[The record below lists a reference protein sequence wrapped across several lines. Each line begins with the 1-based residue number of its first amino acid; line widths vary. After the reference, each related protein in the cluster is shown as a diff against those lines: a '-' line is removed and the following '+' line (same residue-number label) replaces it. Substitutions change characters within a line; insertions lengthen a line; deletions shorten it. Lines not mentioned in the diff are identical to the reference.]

1 MNKKTI
7 KKIEAV
13 IANTN
18 AKSDKEKARLSHTIT
33 MAVGQGTEIPVKSAE
48 WALNR
53 NDAVMYRIETVAHP
67 TPIFVNIQNN
77 FLKKNTP
84 EEEEKTGKKNVV
96 IKELSVYNFNK
107 LIENYFSIK
116 GSKDPEFA
124 INTIANNTNYI
135 FFREM
140 IENLD
145 IISDRFNIDLREIA
159 TQVAN
164 LGEADT
170 DVELLT
176 QEQIDIISMVMPEKA
191 ELEDVV
197 RTTKWHSIE
206 VPEGATVPVY
216 STGKFI
222 NHTWDNFSL
231 DITAPFERDNA
242 FWRSTF
248 TNLDN
253 NTEEQQEEAVKLAKE
268 IREIKNVIRA

>member
-1 MNKKTI
+1 MNKKMV
-7 KKIEAV
+7 KNIETV
-13 IANTN
+13 IANAN
-18 AKSDKEKARLSHTIT
+18 AKTNKENARLSHTIV
-33 MAVGQGTEIPVKSAE
+33 MALGQGVELPAKSLE
-48 WALNR
+48 WALNGR
-53 NDAVMYRIETVAHP
+53 NAVMFRVGTVVP
-67 TPIFVNIQNN
+67 TPLFVNIQNN
-77 FLKKNTP
+77 FLKPNTP
-84 EEEEKTGKKNVV
+84 EEEEKTGKKSKVV
-96 IKELSVYNFNK
+96 PELSVYNFSK
-107 LIENYFSIK
+107 LVENYFNVK

-206 VPEGATVPVY
+206 VPEGATVPIY
-216 STGKFI
+216 STGRFI
-222 NHTWDNFSL
+222 NHTWDGFSL
-231 DITAPFERDNA
+231 DITAPFERDNT
-242 FWRSTF
+242 FWKSTY

-268 IREIKNVIRA
+268 IREIKDAIRA

>member
-1 MNKKTI
+1 MVKN
-7 KKIEAV
+7 IETV
-13 IANTN
+13 IAQSN
-18 AKSDKEKARLSHTIT
+18 AKTDKEKARLSHAIT
-33 MAVGQGTEIPVKSAE
+33 MAVGQGTLFPAKSLE
-48 WALNR
+48 WALNKH
-53 NDAVMYRIETVAHP
+53 NAVMYRIGTIHP

-84 EEEEKTGKKNVV
+84 AEEEATGKKNVV
-96 IKELSVYNFNK
+96 VKELSVYNFNK
-107 LIENYFSIK
+107 LVENYFSIK

-145 IISDRFNIDLREIA
+145 IISESFNIDLTA
-159 TQVAN
+159 MANQVAN

-176 QEQIDIISMVMPEKA
+176 KEQLDIIAMVMPEKA
-191 ELEDVV
+191 EIEDVV

-206 VPEGATVPVY
+206 VPEGALIPVY
-216 STGKFI
+216 STGRFI
-222 NHTWDNFSL
+222 NHTWDGFSL
-231 DITAPFERDNA
+231 DITAPFERDNT

-253 NTEEQQEEAVKLAKE
+253 SSEEQQEEAVKLAKE
-268 IREIKNVIRA
+268 IREVKDAIRA

>member
-1 MNKKTI
+1 MNKKMV
-7 KKIEAV
+7 KNIETV
-13 IANTN
+13 IAQSN
-18 AKSDKEKARLSHTIT
+18 AKTDKEKARLSHAIT
-33 MAVGQGTEIPVKSAE
+33 MAVGQGTLFPAKSLE
-48 WALNR
+48 WALNKH
-53 NDAVMYRIETVAHP
+53 NAVMYRIGTIHP

-84 EEEEKTGKKNVV
+84 AEEEATGKKNVV
-96 IKELSVYNFNK
+96 VKELSVYNFNK
-107 LIENYFSIK
+107 LVENYFSIK

-145 IISDRFNIDLREIA
+145 IISKNFNIDLTAMA

-176 QEQIDIISMVMPEKA
+176 KEQLDIIAMVMPEKA
-191 ELEDVV
+191 EIEDVV

-206 VPEGATVPVY
+206 VPEGALIPVY
-216 STGKFI
+216 STGRFI
-222 NHTWDNFSL
+222 NHTWDGFSL
-231 DITAPFERDNA
+231 DITAPFERDNT

-253 NTEEQQEEAVKLAKE
+253 SSEEQQEEAVKLAKE
-268 IREIKNVIRA
+268 IREIKDAIRA

>member
-1 MNKKTI
+1 MNKKMV
-7 KKIEAV
+7 KNIETV
-13 IANTN
+13 IAQSN
-18 AKSDKEKARLSHTIT
+18 AKTDKQKARLSHTIV
-33 MAVGQGTEIPVKSAE
+33 MALGQGTDLPVKSLE
-48 WALNR
+48 WALNKH
-53 NDAVMYRIETVAHP
+53 NAVMFRIGTLLP

-84 EEEEKTGKKNVV
+84 AEEEATGKKNVV

-124 INTIANNTNYI
+124 INTITNNTNYV

-140 IENLD
+140 IEKIDILSENLNNKKKK
-145 IISDRFNIDLREIA
+145 IKTQIA
-159 TQVAN
+159 N
-164 LGEADT
+164 MEEADT

-176 QEQIDIISMVMPEKA
+176 KEQLDIITMVMPEKA

-197 RTTKWHSIE
+197 RTTKWHTLE
-206 VPEGATVPVY
+206 VPKEATIPVY

-231 DITAPFERDNA
+231 DITTPFERNNA

-268 IREIKNVIRA
+268 IRKMKDAIRA

>member
-7 KKIEAV
+7 KKIEEV

-33 MAVGQGTEIPVKSAE
+33 MAVGQGKRLPAKSLE
-48 WALNR
+48 WALNGR
-53 NDAVMYRIETVAHP
+53 NAVMFRVGTVVP
-67 TPIFVNIQNN
+67 TPLFVSIQNN
-77 FLKKNTP
+77 FLKPNTP
-84 EEEEKTGKKNVV
+84 EEEEKTGKKSKVV
-96 IKELSVYNFNK
+96 PELSVYNFGK
-107 LIENYFSIK
+107 LVENYFSIK
-116 GSKDPEFA
+116 NSKDPEFA
-124 INTIANNTNYI
+124 INTITNNTNYV

-140 IENLD
+140 IEKID
-145 IISDRFNIDLREIA
+145 ILSENFNINLTEIA

-176 QEQIDIISMVMPEKA
+176 KEQLDIISMVMPEKA

-197 RTTKWHSIE
+197 RTTKWHTLE
-206 VPEGATVPVY
+206 VPEGATIPVY

-231 DITAPFERDNA
+231 DITAPFERYNT

-268 IREIKNVIRA
+268 IREIKDAIRA

>member
-1 MNKKTI
+1 MKKNMI
-7 KKIEAV
+7 KNIETV

-18 AKSDKEKARLSHTIT
+18 AKSDKQKARLSHTIT
-33 MAVGQGTEIPVKSAE
+33 MAVGQGTMFPVKSLE
-48 WALNR
+48 WALNKH
-53 NDAVMYRIETVAHP
+53 NAVMFRIGTMLP

-84 EEEEKTGKKNVV
+84 AEEEATGKKNVV
-96 IKELSVYNFNK
+96 VKELSVYNFNK
-107 LIENYFSIK
+107 LVENYFSIK

-145 IISDRFNIDLREIA
+145 IISENFNINLTEMA
-159 TQVAN
+159 AQVAN

-176 QEQIDIISMVMPEKA
+176 KEQLDIIAMVMPEKA
-191 ELEDVV
+191 EIEDVV

-206 VPEGATVPVY
+206 VPKGATIPVY
-216 STGKFI
+216 STGRFVK
-222 NHTWDNFSL
+222 HTWDGFSL
-231 DITAPFERDNA
+231 DITAPFERDNT
-242 FWRSTF
+242 FWKSTF

-253 NTEEQQEEAVKLAKE
+253 SSEEQQEEAVKLAKE
-268 IREIKNVIRA
+268 IREIKTLIRA

>member
-1 MNKKTI
+1 MKKNMI
-7 KKIEAV
+7 KNIETV

-18 AKSDKEKARLSHTIT
+18 AKSDKQKARLSHTIT
-33 MAVGQGTEIPVKSAE
+33 MAVGQGTMFPVKSLE
-48 WALNR
+48 WALNKH
-53 NDAVMYRIETVAHP
+53 NAVMFRIGTMLP

-96 IKELSVYNFNK
+96 VKELSVYNFNK
-107 LIENYFSIK
+107 LVENYLSIK

-145 IISDRFNIDLREIA
+145 IISENFNIDLTEMA
-159 TQVAN
+159 AQVAN

-176 QEQIDIISMVMPEKA
+176 KEQLDIIAMVMPEKA
-191 ELEDVV
+191 EIEDVV

-206 VPEGATVPVY
+206 VPKGASIPVY
-216 STGKFI
+216 STGRFI
-222 NHTWDNFSL
+222 KHTWDGFSL
-231 DITAPFERDNA
+231 DITEPFERDNT
-242 FWRSTF
+242 FWKSTF

-253 NTEEQQEEAVKLAKE
+253 NSEEQQEEAVKLAKE
-268 IREIKNVIRA
+268 IREMKDTIRA

>member
-7 KKIEAV
+7 KKIEEV
-13 IANTN
+13 ITKSN
-18 AKSDKEKARLSHTIT
+18 AKTDKEKARLSHTIVT
-33 MAVGQGTEIPVKSAE
+33 ALGQGVELPAKSLE
-48 WALNR
+48 WALNKH
-53 NDAVMYRIETVAHP
+53 NAVMFRVGTVVP
-67 TPIFVNIQNN
+67 TPAFVNIQNN

-84 EEEEKTGKKNVV
+84 AEEEATGKKNTV
-96 IKELSVYNFNK
+96 IKELSVYNFGK
-107 LIENYFSIK
+107 LVENYFNIK

-124 INTIANNTNYI
+124 INTITNNTNYV
-135 FFREM
+135 FFGEM
-140 IENLD
+140 IKDLD
-145 IISDRFNIDLREIA
+145 IICDRFNIDLEEMA

-164 LGEADT
+164 LGEAAT

-176 QEQIDIISMVMPEKA
+176 PEQVAIISMIMPEKA
-191 ELEDVV
+191 DIDDVV

-206 VPEGATVPVY
+206 VPEGATIPVY

-222 NHTWDNFSL
+222 NHTWDSFSL

-253 NTEEQQEEAVKLAKE
+253 NTEEQQEEAVRLAKE
-268 IREIKNVIRA
+268 IREIKTLIKA

>member
-1 MNKKTI
+1 MDKKTI
-7 KKIEAV
+7 KKIEEV

-33 MAVGQGTEIPVKSAE
+33 MAVGQGTDLPVKSLE
-48 WALNR
+48 WALNKH
-53 NDAVMYRIETVAHP
+53 NAVMFRIGTLLP

-107 LIENYFSIK
+107 LVENYFSIK

-145 IISDRFNIDLREIA
+145 IISENFNINLTEMA

-176 QEQIDIISMVMPEKA
+176 KEQLDIIAMVMPEKA

-206 VPEGATVPVY
+206 VPKGASIPVY

-253 NTEEQQEEAVKLAKE
+253 NTEEQQEEAVRLAKE
-268 IREIKNVIRA
+268 IREMKTLVRA

>member
-13 IANTN
+13 IAQSN
-18 AKSDKEKARLSHTIT
+18 AKTDKQKARLSHTIV
-33 MAVGQGTEIPVKSAE
+33 MALGQGVELPAKSLE
-48 WALNR
+48 WALNKHNAIMFR
-53 NDAVMYRIETVAHP
+53 VGTVVP
-67 TPIFVNIQNN
+67 TPLFVNIQNN

-84 EEEEKTGKKNVV
+84 EEEEKTGKKSKVV
-96 IKELSVYNFNK
+96 PELSVYNFSK
-107 LIENYFSIK
+107 LMKNYFSIK

-145 IISDRFNIDLREIA
+145 IISDRFNIDLA
-159 TQVAN
+159 AMANQVAN
-164 LGEADT
+164 LGEAET

-176 QEQIDIISMVMPEKA
+176 KEQIDIISMIMPEKA

-216 STGKFI
+216 STGKFM

-231 DITAPFERDNA
+231 DITAPFEKENT
-242 FWRSTF
+242 FWKATY

-253 NTEEQQEEAVKLAKE
+253 SSEEQQEEAVKLAKE
-268 IREIKNVIRA
+268 IREVKDAIRA

>member
-1 MNKKTI
+1 MKKNMI
-7 KKIEAV
+7 KRIEEV
-13 IANTN
+13 IAKSN
-18 AKSDKEKARLSHTIT
+18 AKTDKEKARLSHTIV
-33 MAVGQGTEIPVKSAE
+33 MALGQGVELPAKSLE
-48 WALNR
+48 WALNGR
-53 NDAVMYRIETVAHP
+53 NAVMYRVGTVVP
-67 TPIFVNIQNN
+67 TPLFINIQNN
-77 FLKKNTP
+77 FLKRNTP
-84 EEEEKTGKKNVV
+84 EEEEATGKKNIVV
-96 IKELSVYNFNK
+96 KELSVYNFGK
-107 LIENYFSIK
+107 LVEQYFRIK

-124 INTIANNTNYI
+124 INTITNNTNYV
-135 FFREM
+135 FFGEM

-145 IISDRFNIDLREIA
+145 IISDRFNIDLKAMA

-170 DVELLT
+170 DVDLLT
-176 QEQIDIISMVMPEKA
+176 QEQIDIISMIMPEKA

-197 RTTKWHSIE
+197 RTTKWHQIE
-206 VPEGATVPVY
+206 VPEGATIPVY

-253 NTEEQQEEAVKLAKE
+253 NTEEQQEEAVRLAKE
-268 IREIKNVIRA
+268 IREIKTLVRA

>member
-7 KKIEAV
+7 KNIETV
-13 IANTN
+13 IAKAN
-18 AKSDKEKARLSHTIT
+18 AKTDKEKARLSHAIT
-33 MAVGQGTEIPVKSAE
+33 MAVGQGTLFPAKSLE
-48 WALNR
+48 WALNKH
-53 NDAVMYRIETVAHP
+53 NAVMFRIGTLLP

-84 EEEEKTGKKNVV
+84 AEEEATGKKNVV
-96 IKELSVYNFNK
+96 VKELSVYDFNK
-107 LIENYFSIK
+107 LVENYFSIK

-145 IISDRFNIDLREIA
+145 IISKNFNINLTEMA
-159 TQVAN
+159 AQVAN

-176 QEQIDIISMVMPEKA
+176 PEQIYIISMVMPEEA
-191 ELEDVV
+191 EIDDVV

-216 STGKFI
+216 STGKFV

-231 DITAPFERDNA
+231 DITAPIERDNT
-242 FWRSTF
+242 FWKATY

-253 NTEEQQEEAVKLAKE
+253 SSEEQQEEAVKLAKE
-268 IREIKNVIRA
+268 IREMKDAIRA

>member
-1 MNKKTI
+1 MDKKMI
-7 KKIEAV
+7 KKIETV
-13 IANTN
+13 IANSN
-18 AKSDKEKARLSHTIT
+18 AKTDMQKARLSHTIT
-33 MAVGQGTEIPVKSAE
+33 MAVGQGTRLPAKSLE
-48 WALNR
+48 WALNKHK
-53 NDAVMYRIETVAHP
+53 AVMYRIGTVLP
-67 TPIFVNIQNN
+67 TPAFVNIQNN

-84 EEEEKTGKKNVV
+84 AEEEATGKKNVV
-96 IKELSVYNFNK
+96 VKELSVYNFNK
-107 LIENYFSIK
+107 LVENYFSIK

-145 IISDRFNIDLREIA
+145 IISKNFNIDLTA
-159 TQVAN
+159 MANQVAN

-176 QEQIDIISMVMPEKA
+176 KEQLDIIAMVMPEKA
-191 ELEDVV
+191 EIEDVV

-206 VPEGATVPVY
+206 VPEGALIPVY
-216 STGKFI
+216 STGSFI
-222 NHTWDNFSL
+222 NHTWEGFSL
-231 DITAPFERDNA
+231 DITAPFERENT
-242 FWRSTF
+242 FWKSTY

-268 IREIKNVIRA
+268 IREIKTLIRA

>member
-1 MNKKTI
+1 MKKNMI
-7 KKIEAV
+7 KKIEEV
-13 IANTN
+13 IAKSN
-18 AKSDKEKARLSHTIT
+18 AKTDKEKARLSHTIVT
-33 MAVGQGTEIPVKSAE
+33 ALGQGTKLPAKSLE
-48 WALNR
+48 WALNKH
-53 NDAVMYRIETVAHP
+53 NAVMFRIGTVVP
-67 TPIFVNIQNN
+67 TPLFVNIQNN

-96 IKELSVYNFNK
+96 VKELSVYNFNK
-107 LIENYFSIK
+107 LVGNYFNIK

-145 IISDRFNIDLREIA
+145 IISENFNIDLTEMA

-176 QEQIDIISMVMPEKA
+176 KEQLDIIAMVMPEKA
-191 ELEDVV
+191 EIEDVV
-197 RTTKWHSIE
+197 RTTKWHQIE
-206 VPEGATVPVY
+206 VPEGATIPVY
-216 STGKFI
+216 STGRFV
-222 NHTWDNFSL
+222 NHTWDGFSL
-231 DITAPFERDNA
+231 DITAPFERDNT
-242 FWRSTF
+242 FWKSTF

-253 NTEEQQEEAVKLAKE
+253 NSEEQQEEAVKLAKE
-268 IREIKNVIRA
+268 IREIKTLVRA

>member
-7 KKIEAV
+7 KKIEEI
-13 IANTN
+13 IAKSN
-18 AKSDKEKARLSHTIT
+18 AKTDKEKARLSHTVT
-33 MAVGQGTEIPVKSAE
+33 MAVGQGVELPAKSLE
-48 WALNR
+48 WALNGR
-53 NDAVMYRIETVAHP
+53 NAVMFRVGTVVP
-67 TPIFVNIQNN
+67 TPLFVNIQNN
-77 FLKKNTP
+77 FLKPNTP
-84 EEEEKTGKKNVV
+84 EEEEKTGKKSKVV
-96 IKELSVYNFNK
+96 PELSVYNFSK
-107 LIENYFSIK
+107 LVENYFSVK

-124 INTIANNTNYI
+124 INTITNNTNYV

-140 IENLD
+140 IEKID
-145 IISDRFNIDLREIA
+145 IISDRFNIDLA
-159 TQVAN
+159 AMAAQVAN

-176 QEQIDIISMVMPEKA
+176 KEQLDIITMVMPEKA

-197 RTTKWHSIE
+197 RTTKWHTLE
-206 VPEGATVPVY
+206 VPEGATIPVY

-253 NTEEQQEEAVKLAKE
+253 NTEEQQEEAVLLAKE
-268 IREIKNVIRA
+268 IREIKNAIRA

>member
-1 MNKKTI
+1 MKKNMI
-7 KKIEAV
+7 KKIEEI
-13 IANTN
+13 IAKSN
-18 AKSDKEKARLSHTIT
+18 AKTDKEKARLSHTIT
-33 MAVGQGTEIPVKSAE
+33 MAVGQGTLFPAKSLE
-48 WALNR
+48 WALNKH
-53 NDAVMYRIETVAHP
+53 NAVMYRIGTIHP

-84 EEEEKTGKKNVV
+84 AEEEATGKKNVV
-96 IKELSVYNFNK
+96 VKELSVYNFNK
-107 LIENYFSIK
+107 LVENYFNIK

-145 IISDRFNIDLREIA
+145 IISKNFGIDLTAMANQI
-159 TQVAN
+159 AN
-164 LGEADT
+164 LGEAET

-206 VPEGATVPVY
+206 VPEGATIPVY
-216 STGKFI
+216 STGRFI
-222 NHTWDNFSL
+222 NHTWDGFSL
-231 DITAPFERDNA
+231 DITAPFEKDNT
-242 FWRSTF
+242 FWKSTY

-268 IREIKNVIRA
+268 IREIKNAIRA

>member
-107 LIENYFSIK
+107 LVENYFSVK

-124 INTIANNTNYI
+124 INTITNNTNYV

-140 IENLD
+140 IEKID
-145 IISDRFNIDLREIA
+145 IISDRFNIDLA
-159 TQVAN
+159 AMANQVAN
-164 LGEADT
+164 LGETDT

-191 ELEDVV
+191 EIEDVV

-206 VPEGATVPVY
+206 VPEGATIPVY
-216 STGKFI
+216 STGRFI
-222 NHTWDNFSL
+222 NHTWDGFSL
-231 DITAPFERDNA
+231 DITAPFERDNT
-242 FWRSTF
+242 FWRATF

-253 NTEEQQEEAVKLAKE
+253 DSEEQQEEAVKLAKE
-268 IREIKNVIRA
+268 IREIKNAIRA

>member
-1 MNKKTI
+1 MKKSMI
-7 KKIEAV
+7 KKIEEI

-84 EEEEKTGKKNVV
+84 AEEEATGKKNVV
-96 IKELSVYNFNK
+96 VKELSVYNFNK

-176 QEQIDIISMVMPEKA
+176 KEQLDIIAMVMPEKA

-197 RTTKWHSIE
+197 RTTKWHTLE
-206 VPEGATVPVY
+206 VPEGATIPVY

-268 IREIKNVIRA
+268 IREIKNAIRA

>member
-1 MNKKTI
+1 MI
-7 KKIEAV
+7 KKIEEI

-84 EEEEKTGKKNVV
+84 AEEEATGKKNVV
-96 IKELSVYNFNK
+96 VKELSVYNFNK

-145 IISDRFNIDLREIA
+145 IISDRFNIDLTEMA
-159 TQVAN
+159 AQVAN
-164 LGEADT
+164 LGAADT
-170 DVELLT
+170 HVELLT
-176 QEQIDIISMVMPEKA
+176 KEQLDIIAMVMPEKA

-197 RTTKWHSIE
+197 RTTKWHTLE
-206 VPEGATVPVY
+206 VPEGATIPVY

-268 IREIKNVIRA
+268 IREIKNAIRA

>member
-1 MNKKTI
+1 MKKNMI
-7 KKIEAV
+7 KQIEEI
-13 IANTN
+13 IAKSN
-18 AKSDKEKARLSHTIT
+18 AKTDKEKARLSHTIT

-107 LIENYFSIK
+107 LVRNYFDIK
-116 GSKDPEFA
+116 DSKDPEFA

-145 IISDRFNIDLREIA
+145 IISENFNIDLEEMA

-164 LGEADT
+164 LGEAAT

-176 QEQIDIISMVMPEKA
+176 PEQVAIISMIMPEQA
-191 ELEDVV
+191 DIDDVV

-206 VPEGATVPVY
+206 IPEGATIPVY
-216 STGKFI
+216 STGRFV
-222 NHTWDNFSL
+222 NHTWDGFSL
-231 DITAPFERDNA
+231 DITAPFEKDNT
-242 FWRSTF
+242 FWKSTY

-253 NTEEQQEEAVKLAKE
+253 NTEEQQEEAIKLAKE
-268 IREIKNVIRA
+268 IREIKNAIRA

>member
-1 MNKKTI
+1 MKKNMI
-7 KKIEAV
+7 KNIETV

-18 AKSDKEKARLSHTIT
+18 AKSDKQKARLSHTIT
-33 MAVGQGTEIPVKSAE
+33 MAVGQGTMFPVKSLE
-48 WALNR
+48 WALNKH
-53 NDAVMYRIETVAHP
+53 NAVMFRIGTMLP

-96 IKELSVYNFNK
+96 VKELSVYNFNK
-107 LIENYFSIK
+107 LVENYLSIK

-145 IISDRFNIDLREIA
+145 IISENFNINLTEMA

-176 QEQIDIISMVMPEKA
+176 KEQLDIIAMVMPEKA
-191 ELEDVV
+191 EIEDVV

-206 VPEGATVPVY
+206 VPKGATIPVY
-216 STGKFI
+216 STGRFVK
-222 NHTWDNFSL
+222 HTWDGFSL
-231 DITAPFERDNA
+231 DITAPFERDNT
-242 FWRSTF
+242 FWKSTF

-253 NTEEQQEEAVKLAKE
+253 SSEEQQEEAVKLAKE
-268 IREIKNVIRA
+268 IREIKTLVRA

>member
-1 MNKKTI
+1 MKKNMI
-7 KKIEAV
+7 KKIEEV

-18 AKSDKEKARLSHTIT
+18 AKSDKEKARLSHTIV
-33 MAVGQGTEIPVKSAE
+33 MAIGQGTELPAKSLE
-48 WALNR
+48 WALNGR
-53 NDAVMYRIETVAHP
+53 NAVMFRVGTVVP
-67 TPIFVNIQNN
+67 TPLFMNIQNN

-96 IKELSVYNFNK
+96 VKELSVYNFSK
-107 LIENYFSIK
+107 LVEQYFNIK

-124 INTIANNTNYI
+124 INTITNNTNYV

-145 IISDRFNIDLREIA
+145 IISDRFNIDLEAMA

-164 LGEADT
+164 LGEAAT
-170 DVELLT
+170 NVELLT
-176 QEQIDIISMVMPEKA
+176 PEQVAVISMIMPEQA
-191 ELEDVV
+191 DIDDVV
-197 RTTKWHSIE
+197 RTTKWHQIE
-206 VPEGATVPVY
+206 VPEGASIPVY

-231 DITAPFERDNA
+231 DITAPFERENT
-242 FWRSTF
+242 FWKSTY

-268 IREIKNVIRA
+268 IREIKDAIRA